1 MRQRQT
7 LGNRNVVG
15 CNITRIREA
24 KNIGQ
29 GELLR
34 KIQLLGVDMNQAK
47 LSRIEGQRIA
57 IMDRDLIVIASA
69 LGVTAD
75 TLFHHIDDQGSTD
88 LISGASKPC

>member
-34 KIQLLGVDMNQAK
+34 KIQLLGVDMNAHH
-47 LSRIEGQRIA
+47 A
-57 IMDRDLIVIASA
+57 IGHDGRDIC
-69 LGVTAD
+69 
-75 TLFHHIDDQGSTD
+75 D
-88 LISGASKPC
+88 LLPFAPG

>member
-57 IMDRDLIVIASA
+57 IIDRDLIVIASA

-75 TLFHHIDDQGSTD
+75 TLFQQIDDQGSTD
-88 LISGASKPC
+88 LISGVGKPC